1 MQNPTFESAPITL
14 TFPESFYI
22 KEGLQRYYKIISEPE
37 YIPEEESYTYKLQPC
52 ENEEILNINKN
63 SKLLEIII

>member
-1 MQNPTFESAPITL
+1 MQNPTFESTPITL

-52 ENEEILNINKN
+52 ENEEILNTDNTK
-63 SKLLEIII
+63 IIELII

>member
-37 YIPEEESYTYKLQPC
+37 YLPEEESYTYKLQPC
-52 ENEEILNINKN
+52 KNEEILNTDNTKII
-63 SKLLEIII
+63 KLII

>member
-1 MQNPTFESAPITL
+1 MQNPTFESTPITL

-52 ENEEILNINKN
+52 KNEEILNTDNTKII
-63 SKLLEIII
+63 KLII

>member
-1 MQNPTFESAPITL
+1 MQNPTFESTPITL

-37 YIPEEESYTYKLQPC
+37 YLPEEESYIYKLQPC
-52 ENEEILNINKN
+52 KIK
-63 SKLLEIII
+63 KF